1 MHRRAF
7 LRAGAGLAALTVG
20 GFSLPAAAQTP
31 VRGGTL
37 VVGQVQDMKTL
48 DPVRSQDLSEREIM
62 YLVYNTLVRL
72 DTDFSIK
79 PELATSWQREEEG
92 LRMVFKL
99 RPGVKFHDGT
109 PLDAEAVKWNLD
121 WRMDPNGKSPQ
132 KKGLSDIIKSVAVV
146 DPLTLAIDLK
156 VQAPSL
162 LGMLAQRE
170 GLIESPT
177 AAKKAGDDFGSNPVG
192 SGPFIFKEWVRGNR
206 VVVERNPNYWED
218 GKPYLDKIVLQ
229 NIAGSVIG
237 IQRLRTGEID
247 LIHSLTPQDILQ
259 IQNMQD
265 VELSKAPANRWWSLQ
280 WQVDKAPF
288 DNLKLRQAV
297 AYAIDRKNLIDIV
310 QLGKAEIAESP
321 TPPGLW
327 WYSPEVKSYEYNP
340 DKARAL
346 LKEAGYPNG
355 FQVALAAPNSSLDS
369 QISAVVQDQLRAVGI
384 TANLEP
390 VSASDFYG
398 LVVKRAINFTPENWT
413 QRPDPDGL
421 FRALFYTKEWAN
433 STGYSNREVDALL
446 DKARALQDNAARKP
460 LYSKMQQIVTTELPY
475 VPLFFS
481 VEYMAQRNSVHG
493 FVWIPDQIPRYR
505 DLWKTAAK

>member
-1 MHRRAF
+1 MDRRV
-7 LRAGAGLAALTVG
+7 LLKAGAGLVGLTIG
-20 GFSLPAAAQTP
+20 IAHLPAVAQTP
-31 VRGGTL
+31 VHGGTL
-37 VVGQVQDMKTL
+37 VIGQVQDMKTL
-48 DPVRSQDLSEREIM
+48 DPARSSDLSEREIM
-62 YLVYNTLVRL
+62 YLIYNTLVRL
-72 DTDFSIK
+72 EPDFSVK
-79 PELATSWQREEEG
+79 PELATSWQIVDEG
-92 LRMVFKL
+92 QRIVFKL

-109 PLDAEAVKWNLD
+109 TLDAEAVKWNLD
-121 WRMDPNGKSPQ
+121 WRMDPAGKSPQ
-132 KKGLSDIIKSVAVV
+132 KKGLSDIIKAVTVV
-146 DPLTLAIDLK
+146 DPLTVAIDLK
-156 VQAPSL
+156 VQAPGL

-177 AAKKAGDDFGSNPVG
+177 AAKAAGDDFGSKPVG

-206 VVVERNPNYWED
+206 VVVERNPDYWEQ
-218 GKPYLDKIVLQ
+218 GKPYLDKVILQ

-259 IQNMQD
+259 LQSGSNI
-265 VELSKAPANRWWSLQ
+265 ELVKAPANRWWSMQ
-280 WQVDKAPF
+280 WQVDKPPF
-288 DNLKLRQAV
+288 DNFKLRQAI
-297 AYAIDRKNLIDIV
+297 AYAIDRKNLVDIV
-310 QLGKAEIAESP
+310 QLGKAEIADSP

-355 FQVALAAPNSSLDS
+355 LQIAMAAPNQPPDS
-369 QISAVVQDQLRAVGI
+369 QISAVVQDQLKAVGI

-390 VSASDFYG
+390 VSASDFYQ

-433 STGYSNREVDALL
+433 STGYSNPEVDALL
-446 DKARALQDNAARKP
+446 DKARALQDNAARKS
-460 LYSKMQQIVTTELPY
+460 LYAKMQQIVITELPY

-481 VEYMAQRNSVHG
+481 VEYMAQRNTVHG

>member
-7 LRAGAGLAALTVG
+7 LRVGAWLAALVVG
-20 GFSLPAAAQTP
+20 GFSLPGAAQTA

-37 VVGQVQDMKTL
+37 VIGQVQDMKTL

-62 YLVYNTLVRL
+62 YLVFNTLVRL

-79 PELATSWQREEEG
+79 PELATSWQLDEG
-92 LRMVFKL
+92 GQRIVFKL

-132 KKGLSDIIKSVAVV
+132 RKGLSDIIQSVTVV

-156 VQAPSL
+156 AQAPGL

-177 AAKKAGDDFGSNPVG
+177 AAKKAADDFGSNPVG
-192 SGPFIFKEWVRGNR
+192 SGPFIFREWVRGNR

-229 NIAGSVIG
+229 NIAGAVIG

-259 IQNMQD
+259 IQNIQD

-280 WQVDKAPF
+280 WQVDKPPF

-297 AYAIDRKNLIDIV
+297 AYAVDRKNLIDIV
-310 QLGKAEIAESP
+310 QLGKADTAESP

-327 WYSPEVKSYEYNP
+327 WYSADVKSYDYNP
-340 DKARAL
+340 DKARTL

-355 FQVALAAPNSSLDS
+355 FQVALAAPNSTLDS
-369 QISAVVQDQLRAVGI
+369 QISAVVQDQLKAVGI

-433 STGYSNREVDALL
+433 STGYSNSEVDALL

-460 LYSKMQQIVTTELPY
+460 LYAKMQQIVTTELPY

-481 VEYMAQRNSVHG
+481 VEYMAQRKAVHG

>member
-1 MHRRAF
+1 MDRRAF
-7 LRAGAGLAALTVG
+7 LQSGAGLVALTIG
-20 GFSLPAAAQTP
+20 GVPLPAAAETP

-37 VVGQVQDMKTL
+37 IVGQAQDMKTL

-62 YLVYNTLVRL
+62 YLIYNTLVRL
-72 DTDFSIK
+72 DTDFSVK
-79 PELATSWQREEEG
+79 PELATSWQTEQDG
-92 LRMVFKL
+92 LRVVFKL

-109 PLDAEAVKWNLD
+109 PLDAAAVKWNLD
-121 WRMDPNGKSPQ
+121 WRMDPKGKSPQ
-132 KKGLSDIIKSVAVV
+132 KKGLTQIIKSVTAV
-146 DPLTLAIDLK
+146 DPLTVAIDLK

-170 GLIESPT
+170 GFVESPT
-177 AAKKAGDDFGSNPVG
+177 AAKKAGDDFGSHPVG

-206 VVVERNPNYWED
+206 VVVERNPHYWEK

-247 LIHSLTPQDILQ
+247 LVHSLTPQDILQ
-259 IQNMQD
+259 LKNVSD
-265 VELSKAPANRWWSLQ
+265 VELIKAPANRWWSLQ
-280 WQVDKAPF
+280 WQVDKPPF
-288 DNLKLRQAV
+288 NNPKLRQAIAHAV
-297 AYAIDRKNLIDIV
+297 DRKTLVDIV
-310 QLGKAEIAESP
+310 ELGKAEIAESP

-327 WYSPEVKSYEYNP
+327 WYSPEVKSYDYDP
-340 DKARAL
+340 AKARAL

-355 FQVALAAPNSSLDS
+355 LQVDLAAPNSSPDQ
-369 QISAVVQDQLRAVGI
+369 QISTVVQDQLKAVGV
-384 TANLEP
+384 TANLKP
-390 VSASDFYG
+390 VSSSDFYG

-433 STGYSNREVDALL
+433 STGYSNPEVDALL
-446 DKARALQDNAARKP
+446 DKARGVEGHAARKA
-460 LYSKMQQIVTTELPY
+460 LYAKMQRIVVTELPY

-481 VEYMAQRNSVHG
+481 VEYLAQRKTVHG

-505 DLWKTAAK
+505 DLWKAAT